1 MEAVKSSI
9 RIKSQFKITG
19 YGFGF
24 SYNALDVG
32 KANISIGINEFG
44 EKTFH
49 FILENV
55 TY

>member
-1 MEAVKSSI
+1 MIHTDHSKK
-9 RIKSQFKITG
+9 RMQQR
-19 YGFGF
+19 
-24 SYNALDVG
+24 
-32 KANISIGINEFG
+32 GINSSVVQTIFEFG